1 MNRYLL
7 KGFTLGLVV
16 LFASCK
22 TPENQNENTTESR
35 HIEKIAENKN
45 LDSLTTNLVYVPAY
59 SQVYSMN
66 TTKKGALV
74 DLSVTLS
81 LRNTD
86 FNNSV
91 IIKSIKYYNN
101 NGTLL
106 KDFIEHPME
115 LSAMGSENY
124 FIPANDKSGGIG
136 ANFVVEWTS
145 ESQITPP
152 YIEALMLG
160 GLGNYGYSW
169 SSVGYPL
176 NY

>member
-1 MNRYLL
+1 MMNI
-7 KGFTLGLVV
+7 KVVGIMFGLA
-16 LFASCK
+16 LMMIGCK
-22 TPENQNENTTESR
+22 SPETNSLTQEAK
-35 HIEKIAENKN
+35 HIEKIAPNTN
-45 LDSLTTNLVYVPAY
+45 LDSLTTKLVYVPAY

-74 DLSVTLS
+74 NLSVTLS

-86 FNNSV
+86 FNNSL
-91 IIKSIKYYNN
+91 IIKSIKYYNSE
-101 NGTLL
+101 GSLL
-106 KDFIEHPME
+106 KDFIDHPME
-115 LSAMGSENY
+115 LSAMATENY

-145 ESQITPP
+145 EKEITSP

-169 SSVGYPL
+169 ASEGYPL

>member
-7 KGFTLGLVV
+7 KGIALGIVV

-22 TPENQNENTTESR
+22 TPENPEESIAEPL
-35 HIEKIAENKN
+35 HIEKIAKHKN
-45 LDSLTTNLVYVPAY
+45 IDSLKANLVYVPAY

-66 TTKKGALV
+66 TTKEGALV

-86 FNNSV
+86 LNNSI
-91 IIKSIKYYNN
+91 IIKSIQYYNN
-101 NGTLL
+101 NGKLL
-106 KDFIEHPME
+106 KDFIEDPME
-115 LSAMGSENY
+115 LSAMATENY
-124 FIPANDKSGGIG
+124 FIPANDKSGGVG
-136 ANFVVEWTS
+136 ANFIVEWTS
-145 ESQITPP
+145 ENPITEP

>member
-1 MNRYLL
+1 MIKSLL
-7 KGFTLGLVV
+7 RGIALVGVV
-16 LFASCK
+16 LFASCR
-22 TPENQNENTTESR
+22 TPENETKEPL
-35 HIEKIAENKN
+35 HIEKIAENKS
-45 LDSLTTNLVYVPAY
+45 LDSLKTNMVYIPAY

-66 TTKKGALV
+66 TTKEEALV

-86 FNNSV
+86 INNSI

-101 NGTLL
+101 NGKLL
-106 KDFIEHPME
+106 KDFIDHPME
-115 LSAMGSENY
+115 LSAMASENY
-124 FIPANDKSGGIG
+124 FIPANDKSGGVG
-136 ANFVVEWTS
+136 ANFIVEWTS
-145 ESQITPP
+145 ENLITPP

-169 SSVGYPL
+169 SSEGYPL